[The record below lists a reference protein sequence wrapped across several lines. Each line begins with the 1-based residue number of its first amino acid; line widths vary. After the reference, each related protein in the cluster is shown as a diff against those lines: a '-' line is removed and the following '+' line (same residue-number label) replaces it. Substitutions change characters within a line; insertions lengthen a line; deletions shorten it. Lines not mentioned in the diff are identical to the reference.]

1 MAVNRNPILYDTNM
15 KRIAYLQNAYDIEY
29 ELQKNKLATCSFSMP
44 LNDEKMKLVQPKYFI
59 ELWDHHKRVGMFVVN
74 PKNTTKNE
82 STNEV
87 TFECEHVLSLLH
99 SSVIFGY
106 MQMSNYTTTQ
116 VLQALFN
123 KQLVNHFRLGR
134 CAITRYFHYGFENSD
149 SLLNSIMSV
158 FEPINEDYLINI
170 DDTVYPFVFNVDKSS
185 TKAKDLITIGR
196 NMKGIDVEDD
206 PTDICTRIY
215 PLGHGEGINQ
225 LTIKK
230 VNGGVPYLQA
240 PQSVIDK
247 YGLHARIWA
256 DKRYE
261 NPTTLKNDA
270 QKILDNNMTPKRSY
284 KINVAHTDVI
294 LSNPTDY
301 KAGDVIRV
309 YDKELDINE
318 DNFVE
323 KYKRSGVYE
332 SPDNLTIEIGS
343 VRKGLGSKWSDLQK
357 KQMVND
363 VYSQGATNI
372 DSRDFQ
378 DNADDRYPAIIRFP
392 IPEDVVNINQM
403 TLTYELSK
411 FRATNRTLKSAGELV
426 DSTSSGGS
434 LVKSTSSGGGSVQTS
449 SAGGDS
455 VRTSSAGGGT
465 TQSSTSGGG
474 GTWTSAAG
482 GSYLSTTASGG
493 SGIVTAKGKP
503 FIDLTSYTE
512 DETFTAETDDGDRHR
527 HKFTINGGH
536 FLHDH
541 DVELPNHTH
550 GMNIPAHTH
559 NVTIPA
565 HNHSVTIPAHTHDTQ
580 IPAHTHDTQIPA
592 HTHEIDIPN
601 HTHSINIPGHTHEI
615 EYGIFENP
623 NEASSVEITVDGTRL
638 STNATS
644 GQNIDLL
651 PYLKKNSDGDIER
664 GRYAEIIIKPNDL
677 ARINA
682 TVTSRLF
689 IQSRI
694 GVTM

>member
-1 MAVNRNPILYDTNM
+1 
-15 KRIAYLQNAYDIEY
+15 
-29 ELQKNKLATCSFSMP
+29 
-44 LNDEKMKLVQPKYFI
+44 
-59 ELWDHHKRVGMFVVN
+59 
-74 PKNTTKNE
+74 
-82 STNEV
+82 
-87 TFECEHVLSLLH
+87 
-99 SSVIFGY
+99 
-106 MQMSNYTTTQ
+106 MSNYSTTQ

-170 DDTVYPFVFNVDKSS
+170 DDSVYPFVFNVDKSS
-185 TKAKDLITIGR
+185 TKAKDLITVGR

-256 DKRYE
+256 DKKYE

-301 KAGDVIRV
+301 KAGNVIRV
-309 YDKELDINE
+309 FDKELGINE

-332 SPDNLTIEIGS
+332 TPDNLTIEIGS

-392 IPEDVVNINQM
+392 IPEDVININQM

-482 GSYLSTTASGG
+482 GAYLSTTASGG

-503 FIDLTSYTE
+503 FIDYSSYTE
-512 DETFTAETDDGDRHR
+512 LENKTADPDDGAAHT

-623 NEASSVEITVDGTRL
+623 NEASSVEITVDGTKL
-638 STNATS
+638 STTATS

>member
-1 MAVNRNPILYDTNM
+1 MPVNKNPILYDTNM
-15 KRIAYLQNAYDIEY
+15 KRIAYLHNAYDISY
-29 ELQKNKLATCSFSMP
+29 ELIKNKLATCSFSMP
-44 LNDEKMKLVQPKYFI
+44 LNDAKMKLVQPKYFI

-134 CAITRYFHYGFENSD
+134 CALTRYFHYGFENSD

-158 FEPINEDYLINI
+158 FEPINEDYLINV
-170 DDTVYPFVFNVDKSS
+170 DDSVYPFVFNVDKSS
-185 TKAKDLITIGR
+185 SKAKDLITVGR

-309 YDKELDINE
+309 YDKELRINE

-378 DNADDRYPAIIRFP
+378 DNADDKYPAVIRFP

-411 FRATNRTLKSAGELV
+411 FRATNRTLKSAGALV

-434 LVKSTSSGGGSVQTS
+434 IVKSTSSGGGSVQTS
-449 SAGGDS
+449 SS
-455 VRTSSAGGGT
+455 GGGT

-482 GSYLSTTASGG
+482 GGSVQSTTTKTFAQYNLMTGAPENAVGSENYGNHMHEIQISG
-493 SGIVTAKGKP
+493 
-503 FIDLTSYTE
+503 E
-512 DETFTAETDDGDRHR
+512 
-527 HKFTINGGH
+527 H
-536 FLHDH
+536 FEHDH
-541 DVELPNHTH
+541 S
-550 GMNIPAHTH
+550 
-559 NVTIPA
+559 VTIPA
-565 HNHSVTIPAHTHDTQ
+565 HSHNVSIPEHNHSVTIPAHTHNTQ
-580 IPAHTHDTQIPA
+580 IPAHDHQ
-592 HTHEIDIPN
+592 IDIPN
-601 HTHSINIPGHTHEI
+601 HVHSINIPGHTHEI

-623 NEASSVEITVDGTRL
+623 KEASSVEITVDGTKL
-638 STNATS
+638 STTATS

>member
-1 MAVNRNPILYDTNM
+1 MPVNKNPILYDSNM
-15 KRIAYLQNAYDIEY
+15 KRIAYLHNAYDIEY

-59 ELWDHHKRVGMFVVN
+59 ELWDHHKRIGMFVVN

-158 FEPINEDYLINI
+158 FEPINEDYLITV

-185 TKAKDLITIGR
+185 TKAKDLITVGR

-230 VNGGVPYLQA
+230 VNGGFPYLEA

-247 YGLHARIWA
+247 YGLHARIWT
-256 DKRYE
+256 DKKYE

-270 QKILDNNMTPKRSY
+270 QKILDINMTPKRSY

-294 LSNPTDY
+294 LSNPTNY
-301 KAGDVIRV
+301 TCGDVIRV
-309 YDKELDINE
+309 YDKELGINE

-332 SPDNLTIEIGS
+332 TPDNLTIEIGS

-378 DNADDRYPAIIRFP
+378 DNADDKYPAVIRFP
-392 IPEDVVNINQM
+392 IPDDVVNINQM

-411 FRATNRTLKSAGELV
+411 FRATNRTLKSAGALV
-426 DSTSSGGS
+426 DSTASGGG
-434 LVKSTSSGGGSVQTS
+434 VVNSTSSGGGSV
-449 SAGGDS
+449 
-455 VRTSSAGGGT
+455 
-465 TQSSTSGGG
+465 QSSTSGGG

-482 GSYLSTTASGG
+482 GAYVSTTSSGG
-493 SGIVTAKGKP
+493 KAVITAKGKP
-503 FIDLTSYTE
+503 FIDYSSYTE
-512 DETFTAETDDGDRHR
+512 TETETADPDDGSKHT
-527 HKFTINGGH
+527 HKFNITGSL

-541 DVELPNHTH
+541 DVELPDHTH
-550 GMNIPAHTH
+550 GMNIPAHSH

-565 HNHSVTIPAHTHDTQ
+565 HNHSVTVPEHTHQ
-580 IPAHTHDTQIPA
+580 ITVPEHTHA
-592 HTHEIDIPN
+592 
-601 HTHSINIPGHTHEI
+601 INIPGHTHEI

-623 NEASSVEITVDGTRL
+623 KEASSVEITVDGTKL

-694 GVTM
+694 GVTL